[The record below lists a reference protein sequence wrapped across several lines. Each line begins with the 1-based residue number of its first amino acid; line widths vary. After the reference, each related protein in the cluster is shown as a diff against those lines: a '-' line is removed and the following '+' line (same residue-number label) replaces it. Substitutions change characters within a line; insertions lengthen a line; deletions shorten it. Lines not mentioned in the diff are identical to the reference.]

1 MALYLNKEKLADELL
16 EKLKEELKDAG
27 KSWETDAY
35 KYFRGI
41 KYTYENKELKAKVN
55 TYIERQSNVVIA
67 HFEANTVALADSYG
81 TGSLMLDDNPGLSEY
96 RNDPKRWN
104 PERKGKAIVGRKKGT
119 YTDIFGQKHKTSGT
133 LEGINIEGRK
143 VHLSNKIKN
152 GKKITGYYISP
163 NYPSRAIQIADQ
175 WFYKNYLPKAY
186 ELAVKKMDFSKILLD
201 R

>member
-27 KSWETDAY
+27 KSWEIDAY

-119 YTDIFGQKHKTSGT
+119 YTDIFGQKHKTSGKFKGKP
-133 LEGINIEGRK
+133 LENRGEITNRK
-143 VHLSNKIKN
+143 
-152 GKKITGYYISP
+152 YFISP
-163 NYPSRAIQIADQ
+163 NNPSRAIQIADQ
-175 WFYKNYLPKAY
+175 WFYKTYLPKAY
-186 ELAVKKMDFSKILLD
+186 ELAVKKIDFSKILLD

>member
-27 KSWETDAY
+27 KSWEIDAY

-41 KYTYENKELKAKVN
+41 KYTYEHKELKAKVN

-119 YTDIFGQKHKTSGT
+119 YTDIFGQKHKTSGKFKGKP
-133 LEGINIEGRK
+133 LENRGEITNRK
-143 VHLSNKIKN
+143 
-152 GKKITGYYISP
+152 YFISP
-163 NYPSRAIQIADQ
+163 NNPSRAIQIADQ
-175 WFYKNYLPKAY
+175 WFYKTYLPKAY
-186 ELAVKKMDFSKILLD
+186 ELAVKKIDFSKILLD

>member
-119 YTDIFGQKHKTSGT
+119 YTDIFGQKHKTSGKFKGKP
-133 LEGINIEGRK
+133 LENRGGITNRK
-143 VHLSNKIKN
+143 
-152 GKKITGYYISP
+152 YFISP
-163 NYPSRAIQIADQ
+163 NNPSRAIQIADQ
-175 WFYKNYLPKAY
+175 WFYKTYLPKAY